1 MKKNSLF
8 LVLIG
13 LSLALSGCGGGGG
26 PSSSNSRGS
35 GLPNIPQS
43 SANVSL
49 SVSGLSS
56 GASVTVQAT
65 DSLSSTSEVATANA
79 NGTISFSNAF
89 QTNTPLGA
97 TARLTFSVATQPSNG
112 EQCVVSPLYSNA
124 SQTNGAWAFS
134 PNVIDVSCSTPVKP
148 NAYPTIG
155 TFSAKVSAKVIASPV
170 AVPVFLSGSANEN
183 ANLTFLQQLVV
194 SQYWG
199 ALSEYGVGNGTVSN
213 ALYPTA
219 PSSLSSGSVSDVQ
232 IRNAIISANAW
243 NATLNSNTV
252 LVVFM
257 PSGVTYAPNP
267 AEGEPA
273 YADGDHGQIS
283 VNGVNIQFV
292 AIFTLTGSTEV
303 QQIAQ
308 YLVDA
313 VTNPGGG
320 GPNMASS
327 TGFVEMSPNPD
338 SFVSTV
344 YNNPY
349 LGYAD
354 INHLGQEFIE
364 LGNACDAAAPAE
376 SDLTLPSGSYLF
388 AIWSNSTASSDYAA
402 GNYGY
407 CRPPFGEMVDYS
419 TSSDAGYVSAT
430 RFGQVFTD
438 QALIIPPGSSTSVTV
453 TAWGSSSANGSTQ
466 AWTLTVSPEVFYTSG
481 TAVPVDCSPGTFDYQ
496 PGLVSS
502 ACSGAPSITVSPN
515 GSQSVS
521 NGNTFKVTIT
531 MPSTAEPGLW
541 SILLSGTDGGT
552 EQPILV
558 TNATTWQ

>member
-26 PSSSNSRGS
+26 SSSSGS
-35 GLPNIPQS
+35 SGGGSTSTPQS

-65 DSLSSTSEVATANA
+65 DSLNSTSENVTASA
-79 NGTISFSNAF
+79 DGSISFANAF

-97 TARLTFSVATQPSNG
+97 NAKLSFSVATQPSNG
-112 EQCVVSPLYSNA
+112 EQCVVSPLYTNA
-124 SQTNGAWAFS
+124 AQTNGTWAFS

-155 TFSAKVSAKVIASPV
+155 AFSAKVSAKVVASPAV
-170 AVPVFLSGSANEN
+170 VPVFLSGSANEN

-194 SQYWG
+194 SHYWG
-199 ALSEYGVGNGTVSN
+199 GLSEYGVGNGTVSN

-219 PSSLSSGSVSDVQ
+219 PSSLSSGSVSDTQ

-243 NATLNSNTV
+243 NATLNNNTV

-257 PSGVTYAPNP
+257 PSGVIYAPNP

-273 YADGDHGQIS
+273 NADGDHGQLS

-292 AIFTLTGSTEV
+292 AIFTSTGSTEV

-327 TGFVEMSPNPD
+327 TGFVEMSPNPE
-338 SFVSTV
+338 SFVGTV
-344 YNNPY
+344 YN
-349 LGYAD
+349 GYQNYGS

-388 AIWSNSTASSDYAA
+388 AIWSNATASSDYAA

-407 CRPPFGEMVDYS
+407 CQPPFGEMVDYS

-438 QALIIPPGSSTSVTV
+438 QALIVPAGSSTSVTV
-453 TAWGSSSANGSTQ
+453 TAWGSAVANGSTQ
-466 AWTLTVSPEVFYTSG
+466 AWTLTVNPEVFYTSG
-481 TAVPVDCSPGTFDYQ
+481 TSVPVDCTSGTYGYE

-502 ACSGAPSITVSPN
+502 ACSDAPSITVSPS

-521 NGNTFKVTIT
+521 NGNTFKVTVT

-541 SILLSGTDGGT
+541 SILLSGTDGGS

-558 TNATTWQ
+558 TNASTWQ